1 MRIVIDM
8 QGAQSE
14 SRFRGIGRYTLA
26 FARALAIGRG
36 AHDVY
41 LVLNGL
47 FDQTIEPIRVVFE
60 GILPQENIKVWYAPG
75 PVRAMYPD
83 HAARRGVAEKIREAF
98 IAQLKPDVVHL
109 SSLFEGYNDD
119 AVVSLHHLVPG
130 CRVSVSF
137 YDLIPYLNPAQ
148 YLTPKPLYAQFY
160 NDKMAQLKRVDT
172 GLAISN
178 HAQQEALEHLPELT
192 GKMVNVS
199 TAADAQFQPMIMD
212 AEQAKS
218 WLRKWGV
225 ERPFVLYT
233 GGADERK
240 NLPRLVQA
248 YAGLPSATR
257 GSSQLLLAGKLAS
270 GSVNELKEKAKSLGL
285 KPDELLFSGYVNDE
299 ELVRFYNL
307 CRLFVFP
314 SWQEGFGLPALEA
327 MSCGAVVIGASTS
340 SLPEVIGLDAAL
352 FDPFSVASMTA
363 KMQQAL
369 CDEGFRAALR
379 THGLKQS
386 QNFSWDSV
394 ARKALAAW
402 ASLHASAR
410 VVAPVAGLAPKPRL
424 ALVSPLPP
432 ERTGIADYSAEL
444 LPALAEHYEVELI
457 LAQDLVDIEG
467 AQTSFVMRDVAWF
480 RAHSEHYDRVLYQFG
495 NSPFHQHMLD
505 LLEEIPGTVVLHD
518 IYLSGL
524 MSWLEKHGGQ
534 SHAWKQAL
542 LNDHGYGAL
551 QALAQDP
558 QAAVLNYPVNGHV
571 FRHALGV
578 IVHSQH
584 ARQLIEAQYGAVI
597 ASRVR
602 VVPLLRQPPRGIL
615 PNQARQDLGLASDDF
630 VVCSFGF
637 LDATKLNERLLEAWM
652 GSRLSRDP
660 RCKLFFVGQ
669 NAGGEFG
676 DALRKTIE
684 NSGLSNQIRI
694 TGFVSQDQY
703 RQYLS
708 VADLAV
714 QLRTNS
720 RGETSAA
727 ALDVLNHGVAMIVN
741 AHGSMAELDNQK
753 VWMLADGFEVTQLT
767 QALESLWLDPARR
780 LKMGRAAQAYGQT
793 LHAPQTCAA
802 AYSKA
807 VEDDAS
813 ECTVRL
819 AGVLSAVAS
828 QMPDKSGEASWYALA
843 HSLALSFPTKRLAKR
858 IFLDVTATRSADRK
872 TGIERVT
879 RALVLAFL
887 HNPPA
892 GYLAEP
898 VYLSN
903 VAGQFRYR
911 NAVQYTL
918 ELLQCPSW
926 GLKEE
931 PVEPQQGDVL
941 LVLDLSG
948 SRFVEAQA
956 CGLHERYRHRG
967 VEVHAVVYDLLPMR
981 MPEVF
986 PPGADQGHANW
997 LRAMSSLDG
1006 AVAISKAVRDDL
1018 VQWQVDEGLTWNDRR
1033 PFRAAWFHLGA
1044 NLAASLPTKGLPE
1057 NAPAL
1062 LDQLAKYATFLMV
1075 GTIEPRKAHLQV
1087 IEAFTQL
1094 WAQGH
1099 DIYLVIVGREG
1110 WVDLAASERR
1120 DIPKVLVQ
1128 LRHHPE
1134 KHKHLHWLDNISDE
1148 YLEKLYASSSCLLAA
1163 SWGEGFGLPLIE
1175 AAHHQLPILARDI
1188 PVFREVAGPHASYF
1202 TAADASSLAN
1212 AIEHWLNQ
1220 GADHVPQSQGMS
1232 QLTWAQ
1238 SAQQLMAAVLG
1249 KEHLE

>member
-26 FARALAIGRG
+26 FARALARGRG
-36 AHDVY
+36 AHEVY

-47 FDQTIEPIRVVFE
+47 FDQTIEPIRAAFADL
-60 GILPQENIKVWYAPG
+60 LPQENIKVWYAPG

-83 HAARRGVAEKIREAF
+83 HAARRGMAEWIREAF

-119 AVVSLHHLVPG
+119 AVVSLHHVPPG

-148 YLTPKPLYAQFY
+148 YLTPRPLYAQFY
-160 NDKMAQLKRVDT
+160 NDKMEQLKRVDT
-172 GLAISN
+172 GLAISR

-199 TAADAQFQPMIMD
+199 TAADAQFQTMVMD
-212 AEQAKS
+212 TAQAKS
-218 WLRKWGV
+218 WLKKWGV

-257 GSSQLLLAGKLAS
+257 ESSQLLLAGKLAS
-270 GSVNELKEKAKSLGL
+270 GSVNELKAKAKSLGL
-285 KPDELLFSGYVNDE
+285 RSDELLFSGYVSDE
-299 ELVRFYNL
+299 DLVRLYNL

-363 KMQQAL
+363 KMQQAM

-379 THGLKQS
+379 THGLKQA

-402 ASLHASAR
+402 ACLPAPAS
-410 VVAPVAGLAPKPRL
+410 VAELTPKPRL

-444 LPALAEHYEVELI
+444 LPALAEHYHVELI
-457 LAQDLVDIEG
+457 LAQDRVELEG
-467 AQTSFVMRDVAWF
+467 AVSNFVVRDVAWF
-480 RAHSEHYDRVLYQFG
+480 RAHPEHYDRILYQFG

-518 IYLSGL
+518 FYLSGL
-524 MSWLEKHGGQ
+524 MSWLENHGGQ
-534 SHAWKQAL
+534 THAWKQAL

-558 QAAVLNYPVNGHV
+558 QAAVLTYPVNGHV

-584 ARQLIEAQYGAVI
+584 ARQLIEAHYGAAVV
-597 ASRVR
+597 SRVR
-602 VVPLLRQPPRGIL
+602 VVPLLRQPPRAIF
-615 PNQARQDLGLASDDF
+615 PSQARQDLGLAADDF

-637 LDATKLNERLLEAWM
+637 LDATKLNDRLLEAWI
-652 GSRLSRDP
+652 GSRLLRDP

-684 NSGLSNQIRI
+684 SRELSNQIRI
-694 TGFVSQDQY
+694 TGFVSQEQY

-741 AHGSMAELDNQK
+741 AHGSMAELDSQK
-753 VWMLADGFEVTQLT
+753 VWMLEDRFEVAQLT
-767 QALESLWLDPARR
+767 QALETLWQDPKRR
-780 LKMGRAAQAYGQT
+780 LGMGRAGQAYGQT
-793 LHAPQTCAA
+793 LHAPQACAA
-802 AYSKA
+802 AYAKA
-807 VEDDAS
+807 MEEDAPQGI
-813 ECTVRL
+813 VRL
-819 AGVLSAVAS
+819 ADLLPTVAS

-843 HSLALSFPTKRLAKR
+843 HSLALSFPTKRLTKR
-858 IFLDVTATRSADRK
+858 IYLDVTATRSVDRK

-879 RALVLAFL
+879 RALVLALL

-898 VYLSN
+898 VFLSN

-911 NAVQYTL
+911 KAVQYTL

-926 GLKEE
+926 GLSEE

-948 SRFVEAQA
+948 ARFVDAQA
-956 CGLHERYRHRG
+956 AGLHERYRQRG
-967 VEVHAVVYDLLPMR
+967 VSVYALVYDLLPVR

-986 PPGADQGHANW
+986 PPGADQRHANW
-997 LRAMSSLDG
+997 LHAISSLDG
-1006 AVAISKAVRDDL
+1006 ALSISKAVRDDL
-1018 VQWQVDEGLTWNDRR
+1018 VQWQIDEGLSREDRR
-1033 PFRAAWFHLGA
+1033 SFRAAWFHLGA
-1044 NLAASLPTKGLPE
+1044 DLSASLPTQGLPE
-1057 NAPAL
+1057 SAPAL
-1062 LDQLAKYATFLMV
+1062 LNRLAICPTFLMV
-1075 GTIEPRKAHLQV
+1075 GTIEPRKAYLQV
-1087 IEAFTQL
+1087 LEAFTQL
-1094 WAQGH
+1094 WAKGR
-1099 DIYLVIVGREG
+1099 DIHLVIVGREG
-1110 WVDLAASERR
+1110 WLDLAASERR
-1120 DIPKVLVQ
+1120 DIPQVMAQ

-1134 KHKHLHWLDNISDE
+1134 KQKHLHWLDNISDE
-1148 YLEKLYASSSCLLAA
+1148 YLEKVYAASSCLLAA

-1188 PVFREVAGPHASYF
+1188 PVFREVAGPYASYF
-1202 TAADASSLAN
+1202 TAADAASLAN
-1212 AIEHWLNQ
+1212 AIEHWLKQ
-1220 GADHVPQSQGMS
+1220 GADHVPQSHGMA

-1238 SAQQLMAAVLG
+1238 SAQELMAAVLG
-1249 KEHLE
+1249 QEHLE